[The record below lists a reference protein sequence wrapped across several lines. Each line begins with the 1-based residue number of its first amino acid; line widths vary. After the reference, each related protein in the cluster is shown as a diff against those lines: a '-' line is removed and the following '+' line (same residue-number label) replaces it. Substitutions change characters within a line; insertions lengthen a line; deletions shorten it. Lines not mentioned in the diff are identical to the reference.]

1 MKKIQIFMIVAI
13 AAILGF
19 MIVSLWDN
27 SRTYATFTESAE
39 HPQKSY
45 DLVGTLDLSK
55 PIVYDAIVNSDEFSF
70 YMFDQDSVNR
80 QVIVSKPKPQD
91 FEKSTQVV
99 VTGKMQGEAFKASS
113 ILLKCPSKYEDV
125 KPSIELE
132 KVELK
137 ELTSL

>member
-1 MKKIQIFMIVAI
+1 MKKSQIFMVVAI
-13 AAILGF
+13 AAIFGL
-19 MIVSLWDN
+19 MIISLWDN
-27 SRTYATFTESAE
+27 SRTYASFTESAE
-39 HPQKSY
+39 HPQRSY
-45 DLVGTLDLSK
+45 DLVGTLDLSQ

-80 QVIVSKPKPQD
+80 QVVVNKPKPQD

-99 VTGKMQGEAFKASS
+99 VTGKMKDQQFKASS

-132 KVELK
+132 KVVLTK
-137 ELTSL
+137 E

>member
-1 MKKIQIFMIVAI
+1 MKKSQIFMIVAI
-13 AAILGF
+13 AAILGL

-45 DLVGTLDLSK
+45 DLVGTLDLTQ
-55 PIVYDAIVNSDEFSF
+55 PIVYDAIANSDEFSF

-80 QVIVSKPKPQD
+80 QVVVNKPKPQD

-99 VTGKMQGEAFKASS
+99 VTGKMKDQTFKASS
-113 ILLKCPSKYEDV
+113 ILLKCPSKYEGEQ
-125 KPSIELE
+125 PSIELE
-132 KVELK
+132 KVVLNQE
-137 ELTSL
+137 